1 MDFSQVTVETHTSE
15 TEQYRQLVRCIQE
28 KSDQLF
34 RTLCVYVSRSNLAS
48 GRQIEL
54 EAKELLNE
62 VVVRALRGAERF
74 DPSRQAM
81 GWLLGIASNII
92 LQEKQR
98 RSLSRRRE
106 PFLQDVMLA
115 NDHFSLDDMLG
126 RLHPDKSAS
135 VEEVLAA
142 REEVKRL
149 MVLLSPEEQQLI
161 KLSVIQQYT
170 ANEVAERLGCS
181 AGAARVRLFRALKR
195 LREAASL
202 KDRDDA

>member
-1 MDFSQVTVETHTSE
+1 MDLTQVTVETHTPE

-34 RTLCVYVSRSNLAS
+34 RTLCVYVNRSNLAT
-48 GRQIEL
+48 GRQVEV

-106 PFLQDVMLA
+106 PFLQDVMIA
-115 NDHFSLDDMLG
+115 TDQFSLDDLLG
-126 RLHPDKSAS
+126 RLHPDRSSS
-135 VEEVLAA
+135 VEDVLAA
-142 REEVKRL
+142 REELKRL
-149 MVLLSPEEQQLI
+149 MVLLNEEEKTLVQ
-161 KLSVIQQYT
+161 LSVIEQYS
-170 ANEVAERLGCS
+170 AKEVADQLGCS
-181 AGAARVRLFRALKR
+181 PGAARVRLFRALKR

-202 KDRDDA
+202 RDNDDA